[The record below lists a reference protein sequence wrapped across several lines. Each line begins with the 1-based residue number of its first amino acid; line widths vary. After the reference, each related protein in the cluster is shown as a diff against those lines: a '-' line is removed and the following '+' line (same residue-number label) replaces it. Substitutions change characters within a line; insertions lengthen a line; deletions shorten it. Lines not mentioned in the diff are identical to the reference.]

1 MLSCLNAM
9 IRMIFADLRH
19 FASSSGGLVV
29 SIDPDNGTVS
39 SLSFLAS
46 SLNLLNGLTCF
57 WHCWLGN
64 TKCILSAKSMTQLKV
79 LF

>member
-57 WHCWLGN
+57 
-64 TKCILSAKSMTQLKV
+64 
-79 LF
+79 